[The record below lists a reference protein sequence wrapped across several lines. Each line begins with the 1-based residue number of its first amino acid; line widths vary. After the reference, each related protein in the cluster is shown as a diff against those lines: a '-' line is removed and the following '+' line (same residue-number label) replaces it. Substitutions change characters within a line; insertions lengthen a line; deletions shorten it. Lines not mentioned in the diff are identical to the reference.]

1 MFDYIKIAENA
12 IRSMQKESNSA
23 PGKPP
28 IFWKGIFMT
37 VEEAGAVVRALETQ
51 KAKYA
56 KRYRNTETGSR
67 ITEIAFDG
75 TVKVLDATAKGLK
88 ANPLTALAGLVVGGV
103 EQNVEALGE
112 TVSHGIDGINQ
123 QRNSSRIADIENC
136 INALNELIKESID

>member
-12 IRSMQKESNSA
+12 IRSVQKESNYA
-23 PGKPP
+23 AGKPP

-51 KAKYA
+51 KAKYT
-56 KRYRNTETGSR
+56 KRYRNTETGSK

-75 TVKVLDATAKGLK
+75 TVKVLDTTAKGLK

-103 EQNVEALGE
+103 EKNVEALGGAIY
-112 TVSHGIDGINQ
+112 HGIDDINEK
-123 QRNSSRIADIENC
+123 RNLSRIADIEIC
-136 INALNELIKESID
+136 INALNELIKEFID